1 MMMAKLRTL
10 ATLGGAL
17 AFTAFAGAAGARGF
31 DHVVLFGYY
40 GW

>member
-1 MMMAKLRTL
+1 MMTKLRTL
-10 ATLGGAL
+10 AAVGAAL
-17 AFTAFAGAAGARGF
+17 AFTSFGGAAAARGF